1 MGIRYLKRI
10 GGILMARTRIIHLTF
25 EAAMSKSHNLPKRIM
40 MLSFVL
46 LLMIITT
53 AASPLDCVYSPGSL
67 WRNTMI
73 DSFNHF
79 NTLSFDL
86 FQEEERGTAL
96 VDDVTQ
102 ARNDLQI
109 AMGELTVA
117 KDKVA
122 GLENKLEDAKKELP
136 QSDTKVARI
145 NQDLNTAQ
153 GELDQIETEIV
164 QLNMFAPPSGPFAPL
179 NGLPPFEP
187 GLPLN

>member
-10 GGILMARTRIIHLTF
+10 GGILMARKRIIHLTF
-25 EAAMSKSHNLPKRIM
+25 EAAMSKSHNLPKKIM
-40 MLSFVL
+40 VLSFVL

-53 AASPLDCVYSPGSL
+53 AGSALDCLSYGSF
-67 WRNTMI
+67 WRNTI
-73 DSFNHF
+73 TDSFNLY
-79 NTLSFDL
+79 NTQLFDL

-102 ARNDLQI
+102 AQNDLQI
-109 AMGELTVA
+109 AKGELTVA

-122 GLENKLEDAKKELP
+122 DLENKLEDAKKELP